1 MGRYLIVANQT
12 VGGAELDQ
20 RVRDRIEH
28 GEARFYVVV
37 PMAAP
42 EHEVSTWPATD
53 VAFGVPLSTPTDV
66 SDDAMEQARERSQRR
81 LDAMLDRI
89 RSLGGEAE
97 GEVGTTDP
105 LAAVKDV
112 LEKERFDEVI
122 VSTLPIGISRWAK
135 MDLPSKIGRVTD
147 CPVTTVEAG
156 TSTES

>member
-12 VGGAELDQ
+12 VGGARLDQ

-28 GEARFYVVV
+28 GEGRFYVVV

-42 EHEVSTWPATD
+42 EHEVSTWPSTD
-53 VAFGVPLSTPTDV
+53 VAFGVPISPSTHV

-81 LDAMLDRI
+81 LDVMLERI

-105 LAAVKDV
+105 MAAVKDV
-112 LEKERFDEVI
+112 LEGESFDEVI
-122 VSTLPIGISRWAK
+122 VSTLPIGISRWARW
-135 MDLPSKIGRVTD
+135 I
-147 CPVTTVEAG
+147 CPARSVASRTVR
-156 TSTES
+156 